1 MFVLLTV
8 AIAPAL
14 ALLSYFYLRKQVA
27 PGPSRSLFY
36 AFIYGIALTFPILF
50 MQHVFE
56 VEEVFTNDWIRDV
69 IFTSA
74 IEEFF
79 KWFILFIA
87 IYRHAEFHDPYDGI
101 LYGTSI
107 SLGFATMENILYL
120 LTFGVETAIIRA
132 ILPVASHAL
141 FGVVMGY
148 YFGRARFTKSI
159 KEKRIFALLALSIP
173 FLLHSFYNSIFLIKD
188 FWSYIIGPFMLFL
201 WWYGLKKV
209 KNAHVVSLET
219 YENYH

>member
-36 AFIYGIALTFPILF
+36 AFIYGVALTFPILF

-56 VEEVFTNDWIRDV
+56 IEGVFTNDWMREV
-69 IFTSA
+69 VFTSV

-87 IYRHAEFHDPYDGI
+87 IYRHAEFSDPYDGI
-101 LYGTSI
+101 LYGASI

-132 ILPVASHAL
+132 VLPVASHAL

-148 YFGRARFTKSI
+148 YFGRARFTQQK
-159 KEKRIFALLALSIP
+159 KKKRTFALLALLIP
-173 FLLHSFYNSIFLIKD
+173 LLLHGLYNSIFLIRD
-188 FWSYIIGPFMLFL
+188 FWSYVIGPFMLFL
-201 WWYGLKKV
+201 WWYGLTKA
-209 KNAHVVSLET
+209 KNAHNVSLKT
-219 YENYH
+219 YRE

>member
-36 AFIYGIALTFPILF
+36 AFVYGIALTFPILF

-56 VEEVFTNDWIRDV
+56 VEGVFTNEWVREV
-69 IFTSA
+69 VFTST

-87 IYRHAEFHDPYDGI
+87 IYRHAEFSDPYDGI
-101 LYGTSI
+101 LYGASI

-120 LTFGVETAIIRA
+120 LTFGVETAIMRA

-148 YFGRARFTKSI
+148 YFGRARFAKNMH
-159 KEKRIFALLALSIP
+159 EKRTFAFLAFFIP
-173 FLLHSFYNSIFLIKD
+173 LLLHSLYNSIFLIEY
-188 FWSYIIGPFMLFL
+188 FWNYVIGPFMLFL

-209 KNAHVVSLET
+209 KNAHTVSLET
-219 YENYH
+219 YRKQ